1 MVQPVVVPVVRCHGA
16 TRRRGWEKPGAG
28 VTKRLT
34 HWSKDAGQETGQTCT
49 AEDIQYPGVW
59 RLRRGTALQL
69 EAVTPRHQGP
79 PEELVHQKDNHRY
92 GHQCPQ
98 QGTYILRLH
107 SSGDIRANARQGVRL
122 VQ

>member
-1 MVQPVVVPVVRCHGA
+1 MEQPVVVPVVQRHGA
-16 TRRRGWEKPGAG
+16 SRRASWEKPDAG
-28 VTKRLT
+28 VTQRLT
-34 HWSKDAGQETGQTCT
+34 QRGKDTGQETGQTGT

-69 EAVTPRHQGP
+69 EAVPPRHQWP

-98 QGTYILRLH
+98 QGTYILRL
-107 SSGDIRANARQGVRL
+107 
-122 VQ
+122 